1 MTITTEDLIATI
13 QSQHQSDSLPPQSF
27 HFDAFDNEELRCLL
41 EIAEINDFS
50 TGEPVIKRSD
60 DSTDLYILVQ
70 GQVEI
75 KVPITQER
83 TKTLTLGPGGVVG
96 EVAFLDGEPRSA
108 DVLAAS
114 PCSLIRL
121 SRESAHKFGTIY
133 PNASVRLYQQL
144 SAILALRLRR
154 LDFFDATEIARDE
167 ERKAL
172 ALELHDETMAEL
184 TALTMELALLGLG
197 GDINQE
203 LQVALEDARDRLK
216 QTNIRLREIVKGVY
230 PAELISLGLVK
241 AFTSYLDNLTLH
253 RISLEVAG
261 FGATRLPE
269 EIEADLFRLL
279 QQSVTNVIQ
288 HALASTVRIGLD
300 WQAYELSFEVTD
312 DGVGFDVTNP
322 KNDLRNGH
330 FGLANIRNR
339 IERHGGTVTINSA
352 QREGTTVS
360 GRIPIVGR
368 ADEPSESRNMSF
380 TLKTDSP

>member
-1 MTITTEDLIATI
+1 MEV
-13 QSQHQSDSLPPQSF
+13 
-27 HFDAFDNEELRCLL
+27 
-41 EIAEINDFS
+41 AEIKAFS
-50 TGEPVIKRSD
+50 TGEPVIKLSD

-75 KVPITQER
+75 IVPITQER

-96 EVAFLDGEPRSA
+96 EVAFLDGEARSA

-114 PCSLIRL
+114 PCSVIRI
-121 SRESAHKFGTIY
+121 SRESALKFGTIY

-144 SAILALRLRR
+144 STIIALRLRR

-184 TALTMELALLGLG
+184 TALTMELAILGLG
-197 GDINQE
+197 GDLNQE
-203 LQVALEDARDRLK
+203 LQVGLKDARDRLK

-253 RISLEVAG
+253 RISNPTPISISLEVAG

-339 IERHGGTVTINSA
+339 IERHGGTATIHSA

-360 GRIPIVGR
+360 GRIPTVSR
-368 ADEPSESRNMSF
+368 TDELSESRNLSF
-380 TLKTDSP
+380 TLKTDSD